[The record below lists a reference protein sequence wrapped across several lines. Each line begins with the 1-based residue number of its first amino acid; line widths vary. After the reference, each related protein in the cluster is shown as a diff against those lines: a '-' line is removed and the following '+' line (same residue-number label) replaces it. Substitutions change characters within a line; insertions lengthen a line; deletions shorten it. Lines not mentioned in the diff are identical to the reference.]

1 MGLADACTFLVG
13 GFFML
18 LVVPVLG
25 VELGGRLRVRIST
38 NAVREGGHPYQIC
51 ELADLVSVTV
61 N

>member
-25 VELGGRLRVRIST
+25 VELGG
-38 NAVREGGHPYQIC
+38 
-51 ELADLVSVTV
+51 D
-61 N
+61 